1 MHSGN
6 IALEAAFEIIMTIF
20 PVILAVMVL
29 MCLIR
34 AIKGP
39 RIADRIVAIN
49 MMGTMTMVIIA
60 ILAVKMDEGYLVDI
74 CIIYAMISF
83 LAVTLLTK
91 VYMGVYAERSAERK
105 RRRRRTM
112 TVLLWIRFIVG
123 IALILCGIIVFGIEL
138 FGVFQFHYVL
148 NRMHA
153 AAMGDTLGIAL
164 SMLGLIILCGLNF
177 TSLKMVLVVV
187 FLWFASPV
195 ASHMLSRFEVATN
208 EEFSRE
214 CDMSG
219 MKQSADDADLQG

>member
-1 MHSGN
+1 
-6 IALEAAFEIIMTIF
+6 
-20 PVILAVMVL
+20 
-29 MCLIR
+29 
-34 AIKGP
+34 
-39 RIADRIVAIN
+39 
-49 MMGTMTMVIIA
+49 
-60 ILAVKMDEGYLVDI
+60 
-74 CIIYAMISF
+74 
-83 LAVTLLTK
+83 
-91 VYMGVYAERSAERK
+91 
-105 RRRRRTM
+105 M

-219 MKQSADDADLQG
+219 MKQSETMRICRADRRLEVCIWKYFRLCYFFS